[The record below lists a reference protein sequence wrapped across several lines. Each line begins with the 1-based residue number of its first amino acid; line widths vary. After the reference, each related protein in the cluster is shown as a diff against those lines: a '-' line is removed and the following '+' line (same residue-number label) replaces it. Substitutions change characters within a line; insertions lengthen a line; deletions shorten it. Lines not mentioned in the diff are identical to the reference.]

1 MKLNGPWPPRAD
13 GSIDPEAYN
22 LDAFGKNTYYWIRG
36 K

>member
-1 MKLNGPWPPRAD
+1 MKLNGPWRPAAD
-13 GSIDPEAYN
+13 GSLDPQAYN